1 MVTTFFLS
9 SDWLHGY
16 TSGNSLRI
24 IYGAGS
30 GIEYS
35 LADFA
40 SYAGRTG
47 HDVSEVHAVITQAAW
62 QAGYTSAI
70 DYTTLDALW
79 ATGHAQYAAEQHT
92 TTNTLMTFPTINS
105 STMLTI
111 GGASVVLLVISI
123 LYSLWK
129 KHNDNAKKVP

>member
-1 MVTTFFLS
+1 MVATFFLS

-24 IYGAGS
+24 RYGAGS
-30 GIEYS
+30 GIDYS
-35 LADFA
+35 LSDFA

-47 HDVSEVHAVITQAAW
+47 HDVTEVHAVIVQAAW
-62 QAGYTSAI
+62 QAGYTEAI

-79 ATGHAQYAAEQHT
+79 AVGHAQYVAEQHT
-92 TTNTLMTFPTINS
+92 TIMTFPTINS
-105 STMLTI
+105 STLLTI
-111 GGASVVLLVISI
+111 GGASVVLVVISI

-129 KHNDNAKKVP
+129 KHNDNVKKGP